1 MTAQLNVTLHGRL
14 VATITNTPG
23 DTNVVAIDRDFAND
37 PQAPV
42 LSFNAF
48 RDPVTRAYR
57 STIRPTQT
65 VVHPYFANLL
75 PEGPLRTYLA
85 RHAQVKPIRDFPLL
99 WLLGND
105 LPGALIVRDAEGA
118 SEPPHDRG
126 DRGVNENVT
135 ASPETL
141 RFSLAGV
148 QLKFSASG
156 DPQRGLT
163 IPVGGQGGSWI
174 LKLPDQR
181 FAGVPENEYS
191 MMTFARQVGI
201 DVPTIGLVAASEI
214 AGLPGDVQFSGN
226 AYYIERFDRGP
237 LGARIHMEDFAQ
249 ANVLYPSE
257 KYERF
262 NFDMLLTQVADLMG
276 SDVAMDLLR
285 RIVFNIGIGNGD
297 MHAKNWSV
305 LYRDDRTPSLA
316 PAYDYLST
324 IRYMSNENLGMN
336 LAGTKAFANIDLERI
351 ARLTSLARLSTKA
364 AELTVRDMVTRMRD
378 VWPTIKDALPID
390 DAHRNIVTQQ
400 MNTVPLFQATDAL
413 AISYPAGYKR

>member
-1 MTAQLNVTLHGRL
+1 MTAQLSVTLHGRK
-14 VATITNTPG
+14 VVTITNAPG
-23 DTNVVAIDRDFAND
+23 DTNVVTIDRDFASD

-75 PEGPLRTYLA
+75 PEGPLRKYISRRA
-85 RHAQVKPIRDFPLL
+85 HVKPIRDFPLL

-105 LPGALIVRDAEGA
+105 LPGALIMRDDQGILQ
-118 SEPPHDRG
+118 PPPDHGRREDESDNPAARVG
-126 DRGVNENVT
+126 
-135 ASPETL
+135 TL

-163 IPVGGQGGSWI
+163 IPVDGQGGSWI

-181 FAGVPENEYS
+181 FAGLPENEYS
-191 MMTFARQVGI
+191 MMTFAREVGI
-201 DVPTIGLVAASEI
+201 DVPIIGLVAAGEI
-214 AGLPGDVQFSGN
+214 EGLPSDVRFSGN
-226 AYYIERFDRGP
+226 AYYIQRFDRGP
-237 LGARIHMEDFAQ
+237 LGERIHMEDFAQ

-276 SDVAMDLLR
+276 SDIAMNLLR

-297 MHAKNWSV
+297 MHAKNWTI
-305 LYRDDRTPSLA
+305 LYLDDRTPSLA

-324 IRYMSNENLGMN
+324 IKYMPNENLGMN
-336 LAGTKAFANIDLERI
+336 LAGTKAFADIDRERI
-351 ARLTSLARLSTKA
+351 ARLASHAHLSVKT
-364 AELTVRDMVTRMRD
+364 AELTVHDMVGRMRD
-378 VWPTIKDALPID
+378 VWPAIKDTLPID
-390 DAHRNIVTQQ
+390 DFHKRAVTEH
-400 MNTVPLFQATDAL
+400 MDSVPLFKTSTAFA
-413 AISYPAGYKR
+413 R

>member
-1 MTAQLNVTLHGRL
+1 VAAQLSVTLHGRK

-23 DTNVVAIDRDFAND
+23 DTNVVAIDRDFASD

-42 LSFNAF
+42 LSFKAF
-48 RDPVTRAYR
+48 RDPVTRAFR
-57 STIRPTQT
+57 SVIRPTQT

-75 PEGPLRTYLA
+75 PEGPLRKYIA
-85 RHAQVKPIRDFPLL
+85 RHARVKPIRDFPLL

-105 LPGALIVRDAEGA
+105 LPGALIVRDDQGA
-118 SEPPHDRG
+118 VQPPPDHGRKEDDADNPAATVR
-126 DRGVNENVT
+126 
-135 ASPETL
+135 AF

-156 DPQRGLT
+156 DAERGLT
-163 IPVGGQGGSWI
+163 IPVDGQGGSWI

-191 MMTFARQVGI
+191 MMTFAREVGI
-201 DVPTIGLVAASEI
+201 DVPKIGLIAASEI
-214 AGLPGDVQFSGN
+214 EGLPEDVRFSGH
-226 AYYIERFDRGP
+226 AYYIKRFDRGP
-237 LGARIHMEDFAQ
+237 LGERIHMEDFAQ

-276 SDVAMDLLR
+276 SDTAMTLLR
-285 RIVFNIGIGNGD
+285 RIIFNIGIGNGD
-297 MHAKNWSV
+297 MHAKNWTI

-324 IRYMSNENLGMN
+324 IVYMPNENLGMN
-336 LAGTKAFANIDLERI
+336 LAGTKAFAAVDRDRI
-351 ARLTSLARLSTKA
+351 ARLASRARLSVRA
-364 AELTVRDMVTRMRD
+364 ADLVMRDMVDRMRE
-378 VWPTIKDALPID
+378 VWPLINNALPID
-390 DAHRNIVTQQ
+390 DAHRHAITKH
-400 MNTVPLFQATDAL
+400 MDKVPIFNSASAF
-413 AISYPAGYKR
+413 AKSRP